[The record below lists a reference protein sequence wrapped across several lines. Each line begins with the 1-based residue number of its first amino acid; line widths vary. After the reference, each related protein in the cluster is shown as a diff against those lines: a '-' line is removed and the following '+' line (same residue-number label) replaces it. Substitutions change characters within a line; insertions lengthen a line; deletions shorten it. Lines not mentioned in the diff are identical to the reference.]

1 MGRGVSGV
9 VLALAISAGGTTAAY
24 ARDVSADGAPLR
36 TPAALDCP
44 TSEGSLTRIA
54 QAADGRTC
62 DYQGQKGEWVRLS
75 LLALNGRSA
84 AEVLAPAKA
93 ELYALAPVYE
103 PPARTFGGDEA
114 GGEVTKVD
122 LPFIH
127 VRTVG
132 DNADV
137 KIFGIRIHAEGDN
150 TDVDMS
156 RGRKNTVVRAG
167 LKGAQ
172 VTSEEV
178 GRTNAELLYV
188 LAADRRMPS
197 GYWTVGYVAKG
208 PVNGP
213 LVKAEFRTTRK
224 NSRMHNGDHGDLG
237 RLIDRNVKG

>member
-1 MGRGVSGV
+1 MRRVVSGV
-9 VLALAISAGGTTAAY
+9 VLALAVSAGGATAAH
-24 ARDVSADGAPLR
+24 AGDVSVDGAPLR
-36 TPAALDCP
+36 TPATLDCP
-44 TSEGSLTRIA
+44 ASEGALTRIA
-54 QAADGRTC
+54 QTADGRTC
-62 DYQGQKGEWVRLS
+62 DYQSRKGEWVRLS
-75 LLALNGRSA
+75 LLALNGRSPS
-84 AEVLAPAKA
+84 EVLAPAKA

-103 PPARTFGGDEA
+103 PPARALGGDET
-114 GGEVTKVD
+114 GEVTKVD

-137 KIFGIRIHAEGDN
+137 KIFGIKIHAAGDN
-150 TDVDMS
+150 TDVDLS

-172 VTSEEV
+172 VTSEEI
-178 GRTNAELLYV
+178 GRTNAEMIYV

-213 LVKAEFRTTRK
+213 LVKAEFRTTQK
-224 NSRMHNGDHGDLG
+224 NHRIRDGDHGDLG

>member
-1 MGRGVSGV
+1 MRRGISGV
-9 VLALAISAGGTTAAY
+9 VLALAVSAGGTTAAY
-24 ARDVSADGAPLR
+24 ARDISMDGAPLR

-44 TSEGSLTRIA
+44 ASEGALTRVA
-54 QAADGRTC
+54 QAPDGRFC
-62 DYQGQKGEWVRLS
+62 DYQGPAGEWVRLS
-75 LLALNGRSA
+75 LVALDGRSPS
-84 AEVLAPAKA
+84 EVLAPAKA

-103 PPARTFGGDEA
+103 PPARTSIGDEP
-114 GGEVTKVD
+114 GEVTKVD

-132 DNADV
+132 DSADV
-137 KIFGIRIHAEGDN
+137 KVFGIKIHAKGDN
-150 TDVDMS
+150 TDVDLG

-172 VTSEEV
+172 VTSEEI
-178 GRTNAELLYV
+178 GRTNASLIYV
-188 LAADRRMPS
+188 LAADRRMSS

-213 LVKAEFRTTRK
+213 LVKAEFRTTQK
-224 NSRMHNGDHGDLG
+224 NSRVRDGDHGDIG

>member
-1 MGRGVSGV
+1 MRSGVWGV
-9 VLALAISAGGTTAAY
+9 VLALAVSAGGMTAAY
-24 ARDVSADGAPLR
+24 ARDISVDGSPLR

-44 TSEGSLTRIA
+44 TREGRLTRIV
-54 QAADGRTC
+54 QSADGRFC
-62 DYQGQKGEWVRLS
+62 DYQGPAGEWVRLS
-75 LLALNGRSA
+75 LLPLDGRSA
-84 AEVLAPAKA
+84 SEVLAPAKA

-103 PPARTFGGDEA
+103 PPARGSRHDD

-132 DNADV
+132 DSADV
-137 KIFGIRIHAEGDN
+137 KIFGIKIHADGDN
-150 TDVDMS
+150 TDVDLGS
-156 RGRKNTVVRAG
+156 GNKNTVVRAG

-172 VTSEEV
+172 VTSEEI
-178 GRTNAELLYV
+178 GRTNASLIYV

-213 LVKAEFRTTRK
+213 LVKAEFRNTQKTNGVRD
-224 NSRMHNGDHGDLG
+224 GDHGDLG
-237 RLIDRNVKG
+237 RLIDRNVKS

>member
-9 VLALAISAGGTTAAY
+9 VLALAVSAVTTAAY
-24 ARDVSADGAPLR
+24 AREGGAPLR

-44 TSEGSLTRIA
+44 ASEGSLTRIA

-62 DYQGQKGEWVRLS
+62 DYQGARGEWVRLS

-84 AEVLAPAKA
+84 SEVLAPAKA

-103 PPARTFGGDEA
+103 PPARGSDGDES
-114 GGEVTKVD
+114 GEVTKVD

-137 KIFGIRIHAEGDN
+137 KIFGIKIHAEGDN

-172 VTSEEV
+172 VTSEEI

>member
-1 MGRGVSGV
+1 MRRGVLRV
-9 VLALAISAGGTTAAY
+9 VLALAVLAGGATAAS
-24 ARDVSADGAPLR
+24 ARDGATWR

-44 TSEGSLTRIA
+44 TSEGTLTRIA

-62 DYQGQKGEWVRLS
+62 DYQGEKGEWIRLS
-75 LLALNGRSA
+75 LVALNGRSA
-84 AEVLAPAKA
+84 AEVMAPAKA

-103 PPARTFGGDEA
+103 PPARAFGGDEA
-114 GGEVTKVD
+114 GEVTKVD

-132 DNADV
+132 DDADV
-137 KIFGIRIHAEGDN
+137 KIFGIKIHAQGDN
-150 TDVDMS
+150 TDVDVS

-172 VTSEEV
+172 VTSEEI
-178 GRTNAELLYV
+178 GRTNAEMIYV

-213 LVKAEFRTTRK
+213 LVKAEFRTTQK
-224 NSRMHNGDHGDLG
+224 NHRIRDGDHGDLG